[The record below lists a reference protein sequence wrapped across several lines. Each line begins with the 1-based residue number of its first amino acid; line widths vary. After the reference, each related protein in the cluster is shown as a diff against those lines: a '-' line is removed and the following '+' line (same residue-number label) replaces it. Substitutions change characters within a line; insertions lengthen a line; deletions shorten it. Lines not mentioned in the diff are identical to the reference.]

1 MQIRKYRFFYKN
13 KNGQIKIS
21 LTELLGAILAVAFI
35 ALIVYVGLRLSGI
48 LISSKDYRSSAI
60 SFELLGERIDKLIDG
75 KNYANTN
82 MLYFLDPNFILV
94 GFNYKDPSVPIKTC
108 EKGFIFK
115 DAESLVES
123 RRKIGSLCEGACLCL
138 YKDTNGDDF
147 DDEQQ
152 LPLDC
157 KSFDENVVFL
167 APAEQDVFCGSEIGW
182 YPKAYKD
189 YYQTGNYKF
198 LIAYGFNTKEI
209 YIDRYKSED
218 DNVFIFIAEYKDDP
232 NDPIYK
238 RKRFMEERYEKA
250 S

>member
-1 MQIRKYRFFYKN
+1 MQIRKYRLFYKN

-48 LISSKDYRSSAI
+48 LISSKDYKSSAK
-60 SFELLGERIDKLIDG
+60 SFELLSERIDELIDD
-75 KNYANTN
+75 KNYATTN

-115 DAESLVES
+115 NPESLVES
-123 RRKIGSLCEGACLCL
+123 RKKIGSLCDGACLCL
-138 YKDTNGDDF
+138 YKDTTGDDF
-147 DDEQQ
+147 DGEQQ

-157 KSFDENVVFL
+157 KSFDEKVVFL
-167 APAEQDVFCGSEIGW
+167 APADQDVFCGSESGW
-182 YPKAYKD
+182 YPKAYSG
-189 YYQTGNYKF
+189 YYQAGSYKF

-209 YIDRYKSED
+209 YIDKYKSED
-218 DNVFIFIAEYKDDP
+218 GNIFIFLAEYKDDP
-232 NDPIYK
+232 NDQAYK
-238 RKRFMEERYEKA
+238 RKSFMEERYERA